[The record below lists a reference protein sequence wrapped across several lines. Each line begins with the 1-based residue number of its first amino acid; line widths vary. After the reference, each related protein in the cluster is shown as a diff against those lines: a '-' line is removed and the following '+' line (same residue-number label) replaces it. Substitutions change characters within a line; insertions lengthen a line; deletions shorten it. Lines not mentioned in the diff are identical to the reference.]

1 MKTKILKIILFIV
14 FLADLFFVFKNQT
27 EPRFFTKTLLI
38 PLLILIYV
46 FESNSRKNLLN
57 KTFVIGLIFSF
68 FGDFFL
74 LFKWGF
80 LAGLG
85 SFLLAHVLY
94 IFCFLKLSVRKHLP
108 FLAVALSL
116 YASGLIFYLFPY
128 LNEMKIPV
136 IIYGLVIST
145 MLYFAVLTSN
155 KNLIFGAVLF
165 VISDSVLSINL
176 FVKET
181 VVLSLLVM
189 ITYISAQWFLV
200 KGMISNPK
208 KL

>member
-1 MKTKILKIILFIV
+1 MKTKILKIILLIV

-27 EPRFFTKTLLI
+27 ELRFFTKILLL

-46 FESNSRKNLLN
+46 TESKTEKLQLN
-57 KTFVIGLIFSF
+57 KTFIAGLIFSF
-68 FGDFFL
+68 LGDFFL

-94 IFCFLKLSVRKHLP
+94 IFCFVKLSIRKHWPL
-108 FLAVALSL
+108 FAVALLL

-128 LNEMKIPV
+128 LNEMKFPV

-145 MLYFAVLTSN
+145 MLYFAARTSN
-155 KNLIFGAVLF
+155 QHLILGAVLF
-165 VISDSVLSINL
+165 VISDTLLSFNL
-176 FVKET
+176 FVQET
-181 VVLSLLVM
+181 VVLSVLVM
-189 ITYISAQWFLV
+189 ITYVAAQWFLV
-200 KGMISNPK
+200 KGMLSNPK